1 MPPSPRRRAPLHS
14 SPRPGFLLPSALSY
28 TNTISRAENNL
39 SSFGKEI
46 GLHFFLTKDE
56 QQMDIVIDML
66 NDNVEVLYT
75 RTLSNLTFYR
85 HKETRATG
93 TFFTNSTTT
102 TFNFNTSDDT
112 PIDVPLNP

>member
-1 MPPSPRRRAPLHS
+1 MLNKAASRTRLH
-14 SPRPGFLLPSALSY
+14 
-28 TNTISRAENNL
+28 L
-39 SSFGKEI
+39 SSFTGKEI

-66 NDNVEVLYT
+66 NDNDEVLYT